1 MGLAHLCS
9 PKMWVFTAFFSK
21 KMAVHLLILA
31 EGFGVDD
38 VEGDDEVTLLTPWT
52 SRADTISIAGWW
64 FFANPLKNMKVSWD
78 DYSQY
83 MEK

>member
-1 MGLAHLCS
+1 
-9 PKMWVFTAFFSK
+9 
-21 KMAVHLLILA
+21 MAVHLLILA

-64 FFANPLKNMKVSWD
+64 L
-78 DYSQY
+78 SQPS
-83 MEK
+83 EKYASQLG